1 MLDYNTWRVS
11 HYLCLYAYLCL
22 LIAAVIAT
30 VSTPSSFPKPEF
42 NVRLPG
48 GAPVLFVSR
57 PSSTSDPESSRQ
69 LTGGGIAIV
78 SSLLRDVHSN
88 SLLNLILILQVS
100 IFFFFL
106 N

>member
-30 VSTPSSFPKPEF
+30 VSTPSSIPKPEF
-42 NVRLPG
+42 SVRVPG

-78 SSLLRDVHSN
+78 SSLLRDVSFKIPF
-88 SLLNLILILQVS
+88 LNLILILQVS
-100 IFFFFL
+100 NFFFPS
-106 N
+106 